1 MKQRK
6 KRSPFWPGCRK
17 KTAPGSGRFC
27 GIAASKRL
35 DNHQG
40 CLRRFFLRSHQNRSL
55 PGAAQSGS
63 AKRPRPRWGLGPAGR
78 SAKHSGRIFVAPAAH
93 APGFWM
99 KKAQRAVP
107 QALVAW
113 GAALRVLCAKILRQ
127 NRRFLMPSRRWPGPF
142 CVAGK
147 TSAQWDKLP
156 AILGTE
162 GQKVGQAPVYVSAFV
177 EKQTTC

>member
-40 CLRRFFLRSHQNRSL
+40 CLRRFSLRSHQNRPL

-78 SAKHSGRIFVAPAAH
+78 SAKQSGRIFVAPAAH

-99 KKAQRAVP
+99 KKHKERPLKPWWLGGPLCVFYAPKSYGRTAVF
-107 QALVAW
+107 
-113 GAALRVLCAKILRQ
+113 LCH
-127 NRRFLMPSRRWPGPF
+127 PGVWPGPF

-177 EKQTTC
+177 EKQTIC